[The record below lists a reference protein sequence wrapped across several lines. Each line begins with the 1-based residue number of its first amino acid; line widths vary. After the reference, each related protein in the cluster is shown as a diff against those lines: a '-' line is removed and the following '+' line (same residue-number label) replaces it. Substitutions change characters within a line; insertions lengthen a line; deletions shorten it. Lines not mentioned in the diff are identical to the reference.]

1 MIRTTDI
8 EENGLALLLAARM
21 GHPDCVELLIPVSDP
36 KADNSSALR
45 VAAENGHLACV
56 ELLLPVSDPKAN
68 NRSSAL
74 RVAAENGHL
83 ACVELL
89 LPVSEPK
96 GCLLLAARN
105 NHVDVVEHL
114 LRFPVADDEAAL
126 PLMFAAEYGHTAVV
140 EQLIPFSDFGDRMCG
155 LRCAL
160 ESGHMD
166 CVELLLPV
174 SIGYQLIHFLPVLSI
189 LDERPELCAGVFP
202 LASLDVLNECMDLD
216 VDVVGWDRS
225 PLCVEQAKK
234 ELARRRRRPPPHRGN
249 MGLAP

>member
-1 MIRTTDI
+1 
-8 EENGLALLLAARM
+8 
-21 GHPDCVELLIPVSDP
+21 
-36 KADNSSALR
+36 
-45 VAAENGHLACV
+45 
-56 ELLLPVSDPKAN
+56 
-68 NRSSAL
+68 
-74 RVAAENGHL
+74 
-83 ACVELL
+83 
-89 LPVSEPK
+89 
-96 GCLLLAARN
+96 
-105 NHVDVVEHL
+105 
-114 LRFPVADDEAAL
+114 
-126 PLMFAAEYGHTAVV
+126 MFAAEYGHTAVV

-234 ELARRRRRPPPHRGN
+234 ELARRRRRLIVATWASPPNAGN
-249 MGLAP
+249 SKLRVLGKLSPPSLAQLLQLLGAGSPSMVG